1 MYTSKYYMTRGSVK
15 NPRYTVNTVHTRRT
29 GGSVYTRTVA
39 GTVFAGTGAVWPQRP
54 AGSPVLNPS
63 HIISREPLSFGLG
76 ILGWMALYVHANRVR
91 MELEIIV
98 HMVLVVNDGAL
109 KLSLVVVQL
118 GPLQRDLEAKVLPEN
133 GNETPGKINVYMCSL
148 DYLNEVEE
156 DQGNICP
163 DFMGARY
170 QATRTAMVSPTITEV
185 QAAET
190 LRTTWVL
197 TNEDLCLQWREQ
209 VAEDEPFQLEESTA
223 RADEKKKNRSKHS
236 AIIMRPR
243 PFANDEEAL
252 VSEFALR
259 KIDSGKYVELYYWT
273 NQGLDDALTNY
284 RTRDDDSMVPSIGED
299 GSTVWVS
306 AATSKPAAGVI
317 ADRDLSPVDF
327 AQAIP
332 RIMAAIEE
340 RDWTKQRTLMLA
352 QFWGAIMMH
361 RYWNSNDLLA
371 SRAILLYQEEQRRAW
386 HSAILSSNGAWDISI
401 IDEPTLVRTFERV
414 YRASLI
420 RTTNIPPEATFQ
432 PLLEAIKAFS
442 FSAS

>member
-1 MYTSKYYMTRGSVK
+1 MDRLFSD
-15 NPRYTVNTVHTRRT
+15 
-29 GGSVYTRTVA
+29 
-39 GTVFAGTGAVWPQRP
+39 
-54 AGSPVLNPS
+54 PS
-63 HIISREPLSFGLG
+63 L
-76 ILGWMALYVHANRVR
+76 
-91 MELEIIV
+91 
-98 HMVLVVNDGAL
+98 LV
-109 KLSLVVVQL
+109 
-118 GPLQRDLEAKVLPEN
+118 
-133 GNETPGKINVYMCSL
+133 
-148 DYLNEVEE
+148 
-156 DQGNICP
+156 CP
-163 DFMGARY
+163 DFMSARY
-170 QATRTAMVSPTITEV
+170 QATRAAMITANVTEV

-190 LRTTWVL
+190 LRNTWVL

-209 VAEDEPFQLEESTA
+209 VAEDERLSAERKRAADEEAERERLALQLEENTA

-236 AIIMRPR
+236 TIILRPR

-299 GSTVWVS
+299 WFHSV
-306 AATSKPAAGVI
+306 
-317 ADRDLSPVDF
+317 VDF

-340 RDWTKQRTLMLA
+340 RDWTKQRVLMLA
-352 QFWGAIMMH
+352 QFWGAIMLH

-371 SRAILLYQEEQRRAW
+371 RRAILLYQEEQRRAW

-420 RTTNIPPEATFQ
+420 RTTNVAPDVPVRI
-432 PLLEAIKAFS
+432 
-442 FSAS
+442 

>member
-1 MYTSKYYMTRGSVK
+1 MS
-15 NPRYTVNTVHTRRT
+15 
-29 GGSVYTRTVA
+29 
-39 GTVFAGTGAVWPQRP
+39 
-54 AGSPVLNPS
+54 
-63 HIISREPLSFGLG
+63 
-76 ILGWMALYVHANRVR
+76 
-91 MELEIIV
+91 
-98 HMVLVVNDGAL
+98 
-109 KLSLVVVQL
+109 
-118 GPLQRDLEAKVLPEN
+118 
-133 GNETPGKINVYMCSL
+133 
-148 DYLNEVEE
+148 
-156 DQGNICP
+156 
-163 DFMGARY
+163 ARY
-170 QATRTAMVSPTITEV
+170 QATRAAMITANVTEV

-190 LRTTWVL
+190 LRNTWVL

-209 VAEDEPFQLEESTA
+209 VAEDERLSAERKRAADEEAERERLALQLEENTA

-236 AIIMRPR
+236 TIILRPR

-284 RTRDDDSMVPSIGED
+284 L
-299 GSTVWVS
+299 WVS

-340 RDWTKQRTLMLA
+340 RDWTKQRVLMLA
-352 QFWGAIMMH
+352 QFWGAIMLH

-371 SRAILLYQEEQRRAW
+371 RRAILLYQEEQRRAW

-420 RTTNIPPEATFQ
+420 RTTNVAPDVPVRI
-432 PLLEAIKAFS
+432 
-442 FSAS
+442 

>member
-1 MYTSKYYMTRGSVK
+1 MIT
-15 NPRYTVNTVHTRRT
+15 
-29 GGSVYTRTVA
+29 
-39 GTVFAGTGAVWPQRP
+39 
-54 AGSPVLNPS
+54 
-63 HIISREPLSFGLG
+63 
-76 ILGWMALYVHANRVR
+76 ANV
-91 MELEIIV
+91 
-98 HMVLVVNDGAL
+98 
-109 KLSLVVVQL
+109 
-118 GPLQRDLEAKVLPEN
+118 
-133 GNETPGKINVYMCSL
+133 
-148 DYLNEVEE
+148 
-156 DQGNICP
+156 
-163 DFMGARY
+163 
-170 QATRTAMVSPTITEV
+170 TEV

-190 LRTTWVL
+190 LRNTWVL

-209 VAEDEPFQLEESTA
+209 VAEDERLSAERKRAADEEAERERLALQLEENTA
-223 RADEKKKNRSKHS
+223 RADEKKKNCSKHS
-236 AIIMRPR
+236 TIILRPR

-327 AQAIP
+327 AQAIL

-340 RDWTKQRTLMLA
+340 RDWTKQRVLMLV
-352 QFWGAIMMH
+352 QFWGAIMLH

-371 SRAILLYQEEQRRAW
+371 RRAILLYQEEQRRAW

-420 RTTNIPPEATFQ
+420 RTTNVAPDVPVRI
-432 PLLEAIKAFS
+432 
-442 FSAS
+442 